1 MTSSFIGRGLAAFA
15 LAAAAFTVSAQEWP
29 TRQIT
34 LVVPFPPGGTTDQI
48 ARHIQQPLTLLL
60 GQPVIV
66 ENKGGGSGSIGAAQ
80 VAKGA
85 ADGYTW
91 LVSFDT
97 HGVNP
102 SLIPN
107 IPFDTLKDLTQ
118 VMLIG
123 TSPMLITAHPST
135 PYKSFKE
142 VLDVAKRDPN
152 AVSFG
157 TIGSGSLGHLAMQLI
172 QTETKSAMTHIPYKG
187 GGPLTQDAI
196 AGHVPVAIGSAALM
210 NPHVKAGKLRALAV
224 TSPQRF
230 GPMSDVPTISE
241 QGVPNFD
248 SEAWWGLH
256 VASGTPAP
264 IIAKMHKAFSEA
276 LRSPAVQEKLT
287 AQGVVLKTSSPQEF
301 AKFLENEVT
310 RWNKVVK
317 DNKITPQ

>member
-1 MTSSFIGRGLAAFA
+1 MKSSFVRAFAA
-15 LAAAAFTVSAQEWP
+15 LAACAALAAGAQEWP
-29 TRQIT
+29 TRSVT

-48 ARHIQQPLTLLL
+48 ARHVQQPLSQLL

-66 ENKGGGSGSIGAAQ
+66 ENKGGGSGSIGAAL
-80 VAKGA
+80 VAKAGTE
-85 ADGYTW
+85 GYTW

-107 IPFDTLKDLTQ
+107 MAFDTLKDLTQ

-135 PYKSFKE
+135 PYKTFKE
-142 VLDVAKRDPN
+142 VLDTAKKDPN

-172 QTETKSAMTHIPYKG
+172 QSETRSTMTHIPYKG

-196 AGHVPVAIGSAALM
+196 AGHVPVAIGSAALLS
-210 NPHVKAGKLRALAV
+210 PSVKAGRLRALAV

-230 GPMSDVPTISE
+230 APMADVATISE

-256 VASGTPAP
+256 VPAGTPAP

-276 LRSPAVQEKLT
+276 LRKPEVQEKLT
-287 AQGVVLKTSSPQEF
+287 AQGVVLKTTSPQEF
-301 AKFLENEVT
+301 TKFLENEVT
-310 RWNKVVK
+310 RWSRVVK
-317 DNKITPQ
+317 ENKISAQ

>member
-1 MTSSFIGRGLAAFA
+1 MKQLFARGLAV
-15 LAAAAFTVSAQEWP
+15 LAACAVLGASAQEWP
-29 TRQIT
+29 TRTVT

-48 ARHIQQPLTLLL
+48 ARHIQQPLSAAL
-60 GQPVIV
+60 GQPVVV
-66 ENKGGGSGSIGAAQ
+66 ENKGGGSGSIGAAL
-80 VAKGA
+80 VAKA
-85 ADGYTW
+85 PPAGYTW
-91 LVSFDT
+91 LISFDT

-142 VLDVAKRDPN
+142 VLDVAKKDGN

-172 QTETKSAMTHIPYKG
+172 QTETGSKMTHIPYKG

-196 AGHVPVAIGSAALM
+196 AGHVPIAIGSAALLS
-210 NPHVKAGKLRALAV
+210 PGVKAGRLRAIGV
-224 TSPQRF
+224 TSPKRF
-230 GPMSDVPTISE
+230 APLGDVATISE

-256 VASGTPAP
+256 VPAGTPPAV
-264 IIAKMHKAFSEA
+264 IAKMHKAFGDS
-276 LRSPAVQEKLT
+276 LRSPAVESKLT
-287 AQGVVLKTSSPQEF
+287 EQGLVLRVSSPQDF
-301 AKFLENEVT
+301 ARFLENEVN
-310 RWNKVVK
+310 RWAKVVK
-317 DNKITPQ
+317 DNKITAQ

>member
-1 MTSSFIGRGLAAFA
+1 MKSPFARAFAALATCAA
-15 LAAAAFTVSAQEWP
+15 LAAGAQEWP
-29 TRQIT
+29 TKPVT

-48 ARHIQQPLTLLL
+48 ARHIQAPLTQLL
-60 GQPVIV
+60 GQPVVV
-66 ENKGGGSGSIGAAQ
+66 ENKGGGSGSIGAAL
-80 VAKGA
+80 VAKSPP
-85 ADGYTW
+85 DGYTW

-142 VLDVAKRDPN
+142 VLDTAKKDPN

-172 QTETKSAMTHIPYKG
+172 QSETKSTMTHIPYKG
-187 GGPLTQDAI
+187 GGPLTADAV

-210 NPHVKAGKLRALAV
+210 SPHVKAGKLRAIGV

-230 GPMSDVPTISE
+230 GPLGDVATISE

-256 VASGTPAP
+256 VPAGTPAP

-276 LRSPAVQEKLT
+276 LRKPEVQEKLT
-287 AQGVVLKTSSPQEF
+287 GQGVVLKTTSPQEF
-301 AKFLENEVT
+301 AKFLESEVN
-310 RWNKVVK
+310 RWSKVVK
-317 DNKITPQ
+317 ENRITPQ

>member
-1 MTSSFIGRGLAAFA
+1 MKSLLLRGLAALLAGVA
-15 LAAAAFTVSAQEWP
+15 LGAAAQDWP
-29 TRQIT
+29 TRAVT

-48 ARHIQQPLTLLL
+48 ARHVQQPLSQLL
-60 GQPVIV
+60 GHPVIV
-66 ENKGGGSGSIGAAQ
+66 ENKGGGSGSIGAAL
-80 VAKGA
+80 VAKA
-85 ADGYTW
+85 APDGYTW
-91 LVSFDT
+91 LLSFDT

-107 IPFDTLKDLTQ
+107 LSFDTLKDLTQ

-142 VLDVAKRDPN
+142 VLDVAKKDKN
-152 AVSFG
+152 AISFG

-172 QTETKSAMTHIPYKG
+172 QSETRSGMTHIPYKG
-187 GGPLTQDAI
+187 GGPLTQDAV
-196 AGHVPVAIGSAALM
+196 AGHVPIAIGSAALM
-210 NPHVKAGKLRALAV
+210 SPHVKAGKLRAIGV

-230 GPMSDVPTISE
+230 APLGDVATIAE

-256 VASGTPAP
+256 VPTGTPAP

-276 LRSPAVQEKLT
+276 LRTPAVQEKLT
-287 AQGVVLKTSSPQEF
+287 AQGVVIKTSSPEEF
-301 AKFLENEVT
+301 AKFLQNEVT
-310 RWNKVVK
+310 RWSKVVK

>member
-1 MTSSFIGRGLAAFA
+1 MKHTLIRALAI
-15 LAAAAFTVSAQEWP
+15 LAAALVPALAHAQEWP
-29 TRQIT
+29 TRSVT

-48 ARHIQQPLTLLL
+48 ARHIQQPLSQAL
-60 GQPVIV
+60 GQTVIV
-66 ENKGGGSGSIGAAQ
+66 ENKGGGSGSIGAAL
-80 VAKGA
+80 VAKA
-85 ADGYTW
+85 APDGYTW
-91 LVSFDT
+91 LISFDT

-107 IPFDTLKDLTQ
+107 MSFDTLKDLTQ
-118 VMLIG
+118 VMLVG

-142 VLDVAKRDPN
+142 VLDVAKKDPN
-152 AVSFG
+152 AISFG

-172 QTETKSAMTHIPYKG
+172 QTETGSKMTHIPYKG
-187 GGPLTQDAI
+187 GGPLTADAV

-210 NPHVKAGKLRALAV
+210 SPHVKAGKLRAIGV

-230 GPMSDVPTISE
+230 GPMGDVATISE

-256 VASGTPAP
+256 VPTGTPAP
-264 IIAKMHKAFSEA
+264 IIAKMHKAFSES

-287 AQGVVLKTSSPQEF
+287 AQGVVLRTTSPPDF
-301 AKFLENEVT
+301 TRFLENEVR
-310 RWNKVVK
+310 RWQKVVK

>member
-1 MTSSFIGRGLAAFA
+1 MKQLFARGLAV
-15 LAAAAFTVSAQEWP
+15 LAACAVLGASAQEWP
-29 TRQIT
+29 TRTVT

-48 ARHIQQPLTLLL
+48 ARHIQQPLSAAL
-60 GQPVIV
+60 GQPVVV
-66 ENKGGGSGSIGAAQ
+66 ENKGGGSGSIGAAL
-80 VAKGA
+80 VAKA
-85 ADGYTW
+85 PPDGYTW
-91 LVSFDT
+91 LISFDT

-142 VLDVAKRDPN
+142 VLDVAKKDGN

-172 QTETKSAMTHIPYKG
+172 QTETGSKMTHIPYKG

-196 AGHVPVAIGSAALM
+196 AGHVPIAIGSAALLS
-210 NPHVKAGKLRALAV
+210 PGVKAGRLRAIGV
-224 TSPQRF
+224 TSPKRF
-230 GPMSDVPTISE
+230 APLGDVATISE

-256 VASGTPAP
+256 VPAGTPPA
-264 IIAKMHKAFSEA
+264 IIAKMHKAFGDA
-276 LRSPAVQEKLT
+276 LRTPTVESKLT
-287 AQGVVLKTSSPQEF
+287 EQGLVLRTSSPQDF
-301 AKFLENEVT
+301 ARFLENEVN
-310 RWNKVVK
+310 RWSKVVK

>member
-1 MTSSFIGRGLAAFA
+1 MKQLFARAFAALAACAA
-15 LAAAAFTVSAQEWP
+15 LAAAAQEWP
-29 TRQIT
+29 TRTVT

-48 ARHIQQPLTLLL
+48 ARHIQQPLSAAL
-60 GQPVIV
+60 GQPVVV
-66 ENKGGGSGSIGAAQ
+66 ENKGGGSGSIGAAL
-80 VAKGA
+80 VAKA
-85 ADGYTW
+85 PPDGYTW

-142 VLDVAKRDPN
+142 VLDLAKKDGN

-172 QTETKSAMTHIPYKG
+172 QTETGSKMTHIPYKG

-196 AGHVPVAIGSAALM
+196 AGHVPVAIGSAALLS
-210 NPHVKAGKLRALAV
+210 PGVKSGRLRAIGV
-224 TSPQRF
+224 TSPKRF
-230 GPMSDVPTISE
+230 GPLADVPTISE

-256 VASGTPAP
+256 VPAGTPPA
-264 IIAKMHKAFSEA
+264 IIAKMHKAFGDS
-276 LRSPAVQEKLT
+276 LRTPAVESKLT
-287 AQGVVLKTSSPQEF
+287 EQGLILRVSSPQEF
-301 AKFLENEVT
+301 AKFLESEVN
-310 RWNKVVK
+310 RWAKVVK
-317 DNKITPQ
+317 DNKITAQ